1 MPMPGTCIVLGIA
14 VVKPEII
21 FKLNSALAAAYCC
34 AISGRD
40 SAKLKQVSFAP
51 AFACTQ

>member
-14 VVKPEII
+14 VVEPEII
-21 FKLNSALAAAYCC
+21 FKLSFALAAAYCC

-40 SAKLKQVSFAP
+40 SAEFKQA
-51 AFACTQ
+51 